1 MDGNSQDQG
10 RLGGRICVIAGAGG
24 AIAGAVAARF
34 TAEGGRVIG
43 IDRQPVEVGFPVVAA
58 DLRVDSETR
67 LAFERI
73 HAEYGGVDVLHVNA
87 GPMDRED
94 HGLLE
99 TPPEVWERAFRAV
112 LAPVVLSC
120 RYGVP
125 VMNPGGSIVLTG
137 SFLAGM
143 GAATAQT
150 AFSAAKAAV
159 TQLGRDLGTHLARRG
174 IRVNTLALGPVDA
187 PEIRAVFERMG
198 EEETRRR
205 FAHIPMGRFA
215 TLDEVAAAAAY
226 LAGPDSGYLTASELP
241 VYGGIRAAYTL
252 PDH

>member
-1 MDGNSQDQG
+1 MGGISEDQG
-10 RLGGRICVIAGAGG
+10 RLSGRICVIAGARG
-24 AIAGAVAARF
+24 AIAGAVATRL
-34 TAEGGRVIG
+34 TAEGGQVIG
-43 IDRQPVEVGFPVVAA
+43 IDRQPPDVLFPVVVA
-58 DLRVDSETR
+58 DLRIEAETR

-73 HAEYGGVDVLHVNA
+73 HAEFGGIDVLYVNA

-99 TPPEVWERAFRAV
+99 TTHEVWERAFRAV
-112 LAPVVLSC
+112 LTPAVLSC

-125 VMNPGGSIVLTG
+125 VMNPGGSVVLTG

-143 GAATAQT
+143 GAATAQM

-174 IRVNTLALGPVDA
+174 IRVNTLALGPVEA
-187 PEIRAVFERMG
+187 PETRAMFDRMG

-215 TLDEVAAAAAY
+215 TLDEIAAAATY
-226 LAGPDSGYLTASELP
+226 LAGSDSGYLTASELP

-252 PDH
+252 PEH